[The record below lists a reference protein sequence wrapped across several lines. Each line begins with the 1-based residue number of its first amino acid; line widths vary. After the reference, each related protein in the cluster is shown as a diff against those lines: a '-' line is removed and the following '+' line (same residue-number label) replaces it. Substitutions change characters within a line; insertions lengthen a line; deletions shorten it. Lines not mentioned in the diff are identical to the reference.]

1 MTWTYLASKGEA
13 MAVSNESLMWMSLGI
28 WVIFILVLG
37 YFAFFGK
44 TTTALPSG
52 NQVAQGPGA
61 AQ

>member
-1 MTWTYLASKGEA
+1 